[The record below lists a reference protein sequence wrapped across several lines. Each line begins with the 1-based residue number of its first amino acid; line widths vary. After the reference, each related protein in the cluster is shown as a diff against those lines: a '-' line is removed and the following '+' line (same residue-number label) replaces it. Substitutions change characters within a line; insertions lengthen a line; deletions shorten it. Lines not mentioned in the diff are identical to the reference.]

1 MIKMEKTM
9 KIFKYLFWLFFISL
23 IIATCTLVKERNSL
37 LGNLSNYQMREK
49 AFKLELRKDSSTIA
63 TQSQT
68 LLSQKEAERLKIL
81 VLEDK
86 MKKVQ
91 SQVTTKTTTGLNDV
105 VVGWAGVI
113 DDTTTNSTIEHD
125 TLVVADTN
133 CLKIP
138 KRFEVKEKFYQISGE
153 VIRQGI
159 RFDSIAFPNETIV
172 TVGERKQNLFSK
184 KESVVQIK
192 NTNPYVKMQS
202 MNNIVIKPKKPFYE
216 HPVFLIGVGVIGAKL
231 LTK

>member
-1 MIKMEKTM
+1 MKTL
-9 KIFKYLFWLFFISL
+9 KIFKYIFWLFFISM
-23 IIATCTLVKERNSL
+23 IIATCNLLKERSSMLN
-37 LGNLSNYQMREK
+37 NLSNYQMREK

-91 SQVTTKTTTGLNDV
+91 SQVTTKTTTGLSDV

-113 DDTTTNSTIEHD
+113 DDTTNSIIEHD
-125 TLVVADTN
+125 TLVVTDTN

-159 RFDSIAFPNETIV
+159 KFDSISFPNETIV

-216 HPVFLIGVGVIGAKL
+216 HPIFLISVGVIGAKI

>member
-1 MIKMEKTM
+1 MKSV
-9 KIFKYLFWLFFISL
+9 KIFKYLFWLFFISM
-23 IIATCTLVKERNSL
+23 IITTCTLLRERNNL

-91 SQVTTKTTTGLNDV
+91 SQVTTKTTTGLSDV

-113 DDTTTNSTIEHD
+113 DEEATNGTIEHD
-125 TLVVADTN
+125 TLVIADTN

-159 RFDSIAFPNETIV
+159 
-172 TVGERKQNLFSK
+172 NLFSK

-216 HPVFLIGVGVIGAKL
+216 HPIFLISVGIIGTKI

>member
-1 MIKMEKTM
+1 MEDKL
-9 KIFKYLFWLFFISL
+9 KIFKILFWVFFVSL
-23 IIATCTLVKERNSL
+23 IIGTCTLLKERNSL
-37 LGNLSNYQMREK
+37 MSNLSNYQMREK
-49 AFKLELRKDSSTIA
+49 AFKLEIRKDSSTIA
-63 TQSQT
+63 TQTQT

-91 SQVTTKTTTGLNDV
+91 SQVSTKTNTGINDI

-113 DDTTTNSTIEHD
+113 DDTSETIIEHD

-138 KRFEVKEKFYQISGE
+138 KRFEVNERFYKISGE

-159 RFDSIAFPNETIV
+159 KFDSISFPNETIV
-172 TVGERKQNLFSK
+172 TIGDRKKNLFSK

-192 NTNPYVKMQS
+192 NTNPFVKMQS

-216 HPVFLIGVGVIGAKL
+216 HPIFLIGVGILGTKL

>member
-1 MIKMEKTM
+1 M
-9 KIFKYLFWLFFISL
+9 
-23 IIATCTLVKERNSL
+23 
-37 LGNLSNYQMREK
+37 
-49 AFKLELRKDSSTIA
+49 
-63 TQSQT
+63 
-68 LLSQKEAERLKIL
+68 
-81 VLEDK
+81 LEDK

-91 SQVTTKTTTGLNDV
+91 SQVSTKTNTGISDV
-105 VVGWAGVI
+105 VVGWAGI
-113 DDTTTNSTIEHD
+113 IDDDTTGLVQHD
-125 TLVVADTN
+125 TLVVTDTN
-133 CLKIP
+133 CLRIP

-159 RFDSIAFPNETIV
+159 KFDSISFPNETIV

-216 HPVFLIGVGVIGAKL
+216 HPIFLISVGAISAKL

>member
-1 MIKMEKTM
+1 MKTL
-9 KIFKYLFWLFFISL
+9 KIFKYIFWLFFLSM
-23 IIATCTLVKERNSL
+23 IIVTCNLLKERSSML
-37 LGNLSNYQMREK
+37 SNLSNYQMREK

-91 SQVTTKTTTGLNDV
+91 SQVTTKTTTGLSDV

-113 DDTTTNSTIEHD
+113 DDTTNSIIEHD

-159 RFDSIAFPNETIV
+159 KFDSISFPNETIV
-172 TVGERKQNLFSK
+172 TVGERKQNFFSK

-216 HPVFLIGVGVIGAKL
+216 HPIFLISVGVIGAKI

>member
-1 MIKMEKTM
+1 M

-23 IIATCTLVKERNSL
+23 IIATCTLIKERNSL

-49 AFKLELRKDSSTIA
+49 AFKVELRKDSSTIA

-91 SQVTTKTTTGLNDV
+91 SQVSTKTNTGISDV
-105 VVGWAGVI
+105 VVGWAGI
-113 DDTTTNSTIEHD
+113 IDDDTTGLVQHD
-125 TLVVADTN
+125 TLVVTDTN
-133 CLKIP
+133 CLRIP

-159 RFDSIAFPNETIV
+159 KFDSISFPNETIV

-216 HPVFLIGVGVIGAKL
+216 HPIFLISVGVIGAKL

>member
-1 MIKMEKTM
+1 MKSV
-9 KIFKYLFWLFFISL
+9 KIFKYLFWLFFISM
-23 IIATCTLVKERNSL
+23 IITTCTLLRERNNL

-49 AFKLELRKDSSTIA
+49 AFKLELRKDSSTIS

-91 SQVTTKTTTGLNDV
+91 SQVTTKTTTGFSDV
-105 VVGWAGVI
+105 VVGWAGII
-113 DDTTTNSTIEHD
+113 DDTTNAIIEHD
-125 TLVVADTN
+125 TLVIADTN

-138 KRFEVKEKFYQISGE
+138 KRFEVREKFYQISGE

-159 RFDSIAFPNETIV
+159 KFDSISFPNETIV

-216 HPVFLIGVGVIGAKL
+216 HPIFLISVGIIGTKI

>member
-1 MIKMEKTM
+1 MKSV
-9 KIFKYLFWLFFISL
+9 KIFKYLFWLFFISM
-23 IIATCTLVKERNSL
+23 IITTCTLLRERNNL

-91 SQVTTKTTTGLNDV
+91 SQVTTKTTTGFSDV
-105 VVGWAGVI
+105 VVGWAGII
-113 DDTTTNSTIEHD
+113 DDTTNTIIEHD
-125 TLVVADTN
+125 TLVIADTN

-138 KRFEVKEKFYQISGE
+138 KRFEVREKFYQISGE

-159 RFDSIAFPNETIV
+159 KFDSISFPNETIV

-216 HPVFLIGVGVIGAKL
+216 HPIFLISVGVIGAKI

>member
-1 MIKMEKTM
+1 MIIT
-9 KIFKYLFWLFFISL
+9 
-23 IIATCTLVKERNSL
+23 TCTLLRERNSL

-105 VVGWAGVI
+105 VVGWAGII
-113 DDTTTNSTIEHD
+113 DDTTNSIIEHD

-159 RFDSIAFPNETIV
+159 KFDSISFPNETIV

-216 HPVFLIGVGVIGAKL
+216 HPIFLISVGVIGAKI

>member
-1 MIKMEKTM
+1 MKSV
-9 KIFKYLFWLFFISL
+9 KIFKYLFWLFFISM
-23 IIATCTLVKERNSL
+23 IITTCTLLRERNNL

-91 SQVTTKTTTGLNDV
+91 SQVTTKTTTGFSDV
-105 VVGWAGVI
+105 VVGWAGII
-113 DDTTTNSTIEHD
+113 DDTTNTIIEHD
-125 TLVVADTN
+125 TLVLADTN

-159 RFDSIAFPNETIV
+159 KFDSISFPNETIV

-216 HPVFLIGVGVIGAKL
+216 HPIFLISVGVIGAKL

>member
-1 MIKMEKTM
+1 MEKTM

-23 IIATCTLVKERNSL
+23 IIATCTLIKERNSL

-49 AFKLELRKDSSTIA
+49 AFKVELRKDSSTIA

-91 SQVTTKTTTGLNDV
+91 SQVSTKTNTGISDV
-105 VVGWAGVI
+105 VVGWAGI
-113 DDTTTNSTIEHD
+113 IDDDTTGLVHD

-133 CLKIP
+133 CLRIP

-159 RFDSIAFPNETIV
+159 KFDSISFPNETIV

-216 HPVFLIGVGVIGAKL
+216 HPIFLISVGAIGAKL

>member
-1 MIKMEKTM
+1 MKSV
-9 KIFKYLFWLFFISL
+9 KIFKYLFWLFFISM
-23 IIATCTLVKERNSL
+23 IITTCTLLRERNDL

-91 SQVTTKTTTGLNDV
+91 SQVTTKTTTGFSDV
-105 VVGWAGVI
+105 VVGWAGII
-113 DDTTTNSTIEHD
+113 DDTTNAIIEHD
-125 TLVVADTN
+125 TLVIADTN

-138 KRFEVKEKFYQISGE
+138 KRFEVREKFYQISGE

-159 RFDSIAFPNETIV
+159 KFDSISFPNETIV

-216 HPVFLIGVGVIGAKL
+216 HPIFLISVGIIGTKI

>member
-1 MIKMEKTM
+1 M

-23 IIATCTLVKERNSL
+23 IIATCTLINERNSL

-49 AFKLELRKDSSTIA
+49 AFKVELRKDSSTIA

-91 SQVTTKTTTGLNDV
+91 SQVSTKTNTGISDV
-105 VVGWAGVI
+105 VVGWAGI
-113 DDTTTNSTIEHD
+113 IDDDTTGLVQHD
-125 TLVVADTN
+125 TLVVTDTN
-133 CLKIP
+133 CLRIP

-159 RFDSIAFPNETIV
+159 KFDSISFPNETIV

-216 HPVFLIGVGVIGAKL
+216 HPIFLISVGVIGAKL

>member
-1 MIKMEKTM
+1 MKSV
-9 KIFKYLFWLFFISL
+9 KIFKYLFWLFFISM
-23 IIATCTLVKERNSL
+23 IITTCTLLRERNNL

-91 SQVTTKTTTGLNDV
+91 SQVTTKTTTGFSDV

-113 DDTTTNSTIEHD
+113 DDTTNTIIEHD
-125 TLVVADTN
+125 TLVIADTN

-138 KRFEVKEKFYQISGE
+138 KRFEVREKFYQISGE

-159 RFDSIAFPNETIV
+159 KFDSISFPNETIV

-216 HPVFLIGVGVIGAKL
+216 HPIFLISVGIIGTKI

>member
-1 MIKMEKTM
+1 MNKKL
-9 KIFKYLFWLFFISL
+9 KIFKYIFWIFFLSL
-23 IIATCTLVKERNSL
+23 IITTCTLLKERNSL
-37 LGNLSNYQMREK
+37 MSNLSNYQMREK
-49 AFKLELRKDSSTIA
+49 AFKLEIRKDSSTIA
-63 TQSQT
+63 TQTQT

-91 SQVTTKTTTGLNDV
+91 SQVTTKTNTGVNDI

-113 DDTTTNSTIEHD
+113 GDDSSYIEHD
-125 TLVVADTN
+125 TLVIADTN

-138 KRFEVKEKFYQISGE
+138 KRFEVNERFYQISGE
-153 VIRQGI
+153 VIRTGI
-159 RFDSIAFPNETIV
+159 KFDSISFPNETIV
-172 TVGERKQNLFSK
+172 TVGDRKKNLFSK

-192 NTNPYVKMQS
+192 NTNPFVKMQS

-216 HPVFLIGVGVIGAKL
+216 HPIFLIGVGVLGTKL
-231 LTK
+231 LSK

>member
-1 MIKMEKTM
+1 MKSV
-9 KIFKYLFWLFFISL
+9 KIFKYLFWLFFISM
-23 IIATCTLVKERNSL
+23 IITTCTLLRERNNL

-91 SQVTTKTTTGLNDV
+91 SQVTTKTTTGFSDV
-105 VVGWAGVI
+105 VVGWAGII
-113 DDTTTNSTIEHD
+113 DDTTNTIIEHD
-125 TLVVADTN
+125 TLVIADTN

-138 KRFEVKEKFYQISGE
+138 KRFEVREKFYQISGE

-159 RFDSIAFPNETIV
+159 KFDSISFPNETIV

-216 HPVFLIGVGVIGAKL
+216 HPIFLISVGIIGTKI

>member
-1 MIKMEKTM
+1 MEKTM

-23 IIATCTLVKERNSL
+23 IIATCTLIKERNSL

-49 AFKLELRKDSSTIA
+49 AFKVELRKDSSTIA

-91 SQVTTKTTTGLNDV
+91 SQVSTKTNTGISDV
-105 VVGWAGVI
+105 VVGWAGI
-113 DDTTTNSTIEHD
+113 IDDDTTGLVQHD
-125 TLVVADTN
+125 TLVVTDTN
-133 CLKIP
+133 CLRIP

-159 RFDSIAFPNETIV
+159 KFDSISFPNETIV

-216 HPVFLIGVGVIGAKL
+216 HPIFLISVGVIGAKL

>member
-1 MIKMEKTM
+1 M

-23 IIATCTLVKERNSL
+23 IIATCTLIKERNSL

-49 AFKLELRKDSSTIA
+49 AFKVELRKDSSTIA

-91 SQVTTKTTTGLNDV
+91 SQVSTKTNTGISDV
-105 VVGWAGVI
+105 VVGWAGII
-113 DDTTTNSTIEHD
+113 DDDTIGLVQHD

-133 CLKIP
+133 CLRIP

-159 RFDSIAFPNETIV
+159 KFDSISFPNETIV

-216 HPVFLIGVGVIGAKL
+216 HPIFLISVGVIGAKL

>member
-1 MIKMEKTM
+1 MKSV
-9 KIFKYLFWLFFISL
+9 KIFKYLFWLFFISM
-23 IIATCTLVKERNSL
+23 IITTCTLLRERNDL

-91 SQVTTKTTTGLNDV
+91 SQVITKTTTGFSDV
-105 VVGWAGVI
+105 VVGWAGII
-113 DDTTTNSTIEHD
+113 DDTTNTIIEHD
-125 TLVVADTN
+125 TLVIADTN

-138 KRFEVKEKFYQISGE
+138 KRFEVREKFYQISGE

-159 RFDSIAFPNETIV
+159 KFDSISFPNETIV

-216 HPVFLIGVGVIGAKL
+216 HPIFLISVGIIGTKI

>member
-1 MIKMEKTM
+1 MKNI

-23 IIATCTLVKERNSL
+23 IITTCTLLKERSGL

-49 AFKLELRKDSSTIA
+49 AFKVELKKDSSTIA

-68 LLSQKEAERLKIL
+68 LLSQKEAERLKII

-91 SQVTTKTTTGLNDV
+91 SQVTTKTNTGVNDI
-105 VVGWAGVI
+105 VVGWAGII
-113 DDTTTNSTIEHD
+113 DDSSESYIQHD

-133 CLKIP
+133 CLRIP
-138 KRFEVKEKFYQISGE
+138 KRFEVNEKFYKISGE
-153 VIRQGI
+153 VIKQGI
-159 RFDSIAFPNETIV
+159 KFDSISFPNETIV

-192 NTNPYVKMQS
+192 NTNPFVKMQS

-216 HPVFLIGVGVIGAKL
+216 HPIFLIGVGVLGTKL
-231 LTK
+231 LSK

>member
-1 MIKMEKTM
+1 MKSV
-9 KIFKYLFWLFFISL
+9 KIFKYLFWLFFISM
-23 IIATCTLVKERNSL
+23 IITTCTLLRERNDL

-91 SQVTTKTTTGLNDV
+91 SQVTTKTTTGFSDV
-105 VVGWAGVI
+105 VVGWAGII
-113 DDTTTNSTIEHD
+113 DDTTNTIIEHD
-125 TLVVADTN
+125 TLVIADTN

-138 KRFEVKEKFYQISGE
+138 KRFEVREKFYQISGE

-159 RFDSIAFPNETIV
+159 KFDSISFPNETIV

-216 HPVFLIGVGVIGAKL
+216 HPIFLISVGIIGTKI

>member
-1 MIKMEKTM
+1 MKNI

-23 IIATCTLVKERNSL
+23 IITTCASLKERSEL

-49 AFKLELRKDSSTIA
+49 AFKVELKKDSSTIA

-91 SQVTTKTTTGLNDV
+91 SQVTTKTNTGINDV

-113 DDTTTNSTIEHD
+113 DDTSETIIEHD
-125 TLVVADTN
+125 TLVVNDTN

-138 KRFEVKEKFYQISGE
+138 KRFEVNERFYKISGE

-159 RFDSIAFPNETIV
+159 KFDSISFPNETIV
-172 TVGERKQNLFSK
+172 TVGDRKKNLFSK

-192 NTNPYVKMQS
+192 NTNPFVKMQS

-216 HPVFLIGVGVIGAKL
+216 HPLFLIGVGALGFKL
-231 LTK
+231 LSK

>member
-1 MIKMEKTM
+1 
-9 KIFKYLFWLFFISL
+9 
-23 IIATCTLVKERNSL
+23 
-37 LGNLSNYQMREK
+37 MREK

-91 SQVTTKTTTGLNDV
+91 SQVTTKTTTGFSDV
-105 VVGWAGVI
+105 VVGWAGII
-113 DDTTTNSTIEHD
+113 DDTTNTIIEHD
-125 TLVVADTN
+125 TLVLADTN

-153 VIRQGI
+153 VIKQGI
-159 RFDSIAFPNETIV
+159 KFDSISFPNETIV

-216 HPVFLIGVGVIGAKL
+216 HPIFLISVGIIGTKI

>member
-1 MIKMEKTM
+1 MKSV
-9 KIFKYLFWLFFISL
+9 KIFKYLFWLFFISM
-23 IIATCTLVKERNSL
+23 IITTCTLLRERNNL

-91 SQVTTKTTTGLNDV
+91 SQVTTKTTTGFSDV
-105 VVGWAGVI
+105 VVGWAGII
-113 DDTTTNSTIEHD
+113 DDTTNTIIEHD
-125 TLVVADTN
+125 TLVIADTN

-159 RFDSIAFPNETIV
+159 KFDSISFPNETIV

-216 HPVFLIGVGVIGAKL
+216 HPIFLISVGIIGTKI

>member
-1 MIKMEKTM
+1 MKSV
-9 KIFKYLFWLFFISL
+9 KIFKYLFWLFFISM
-23 IIATCTLVKERNSL
+23 IITTCTLLRERNNL

-91 SQVTTKTTTGLNDV
+91 SQVTTKTTTGFSDV
-105 VVGWAGVI
+105 VVGWAGII
-113 DDTTTNSTIEHD
+113 DDTTNTIIEHD
-125 TLVVADTN
+125 TLVIADTN

-138 KRFEVKEKFYQISGE
+138 KRFEVREKFYQISGE

-159 RFDSIAFPNETIV
+159 KFDSISFPNETIV

-192 NTNPYVKMQS
+192 NTNPFVKMQS

-216 HPVFLIGVGVIGAKL
+216 HPIFLISVGIIGTKI

>member
-1 MIKMEKTM
+1 MKSV
-9 KIFKYLFWLFFISL
+9 KIFKYLFWLFFISM
-23 IIATCTLVKERNSL
+23 IITTCTLLRERNNL

-91 SQVTTKTTTGLNDV
+91 SQVTTKTTTGFSDV
-105 VVGWAGVI
+105 VVGWAGII
-113 DDTTTNSTIEHD
+113 DDTTNAIIEHD
-125 TLVVADTN
+125 TLVIADTN

-138 KRFEVKEKFYQISGE
+138 KRFEVREKFYQISGE

-159 RFDSIAFPNETIV
+159 KFDSISFPNETIV

-216 HPVFLIGVGVIGAKL
+216 HPIFLISVGIIGTKI

>member
-1 MIKMEKTM
+1 MKSV
-9 KIFKYLFWLFFISL
+9 KIFKYLFWLFFISM
-23 IIATCTLVKERNSL
+23 IITTCTLLRERNNL

-91 SQVTTKTTTGLNDV
+91 SQVTTKTTTGFSDV
-105 VVGWAGVI
+105 VVGWAGII
-113 DDTTTNSTIEHD
+113 DDTTNTIIEHD
-125 TLVVADTN
+125 TLVLADTN

-153 VIRQGI
+153 VIKQGI
-159 RFDSIAFPNETIV
+159 KFDSISFPNETIV

-216 HPVFLIGVGVIGAKL
+216 HPIFLISVGIIGTKI

>member
-1 MIKMEKTM
+1 MKSV
-9 KIFKYLFWLFFISL
+9 KIFKYLFWLFFISM
-23 IIATCTLVKERNSL
+23 IITTCTLLRERNNL

-91 SQVTTKTTTGLNDV
+91 SQVTTKTTTGFSDV
-105 VVGWAGVI
+105 VVGWAGII
-113 DDTTTNSTIEHD
+113 DDTTNTIIEHD
-125 TLVVADTN
+125 TLVIADTN

-138 KRFEVKEKFYQISGE
+138 KRFEVREKFYQISGE

-159 RFDSIAFPNETIV
+159 KFDSISFPNETIV

-192 NTNPYVKMQS
+192 NTNPFVKMQS

-216 HPVFLIGVGVIGAKL
+216 HPIFLISVGVIGAKL

>member
-1 MIKMEKTM
+1 MKTL
-9 KIFKYLFWLFFISL
+9 KIFKYIFWLFFISM
-23 IIATCTLVKERNSL
+23 IIVTCNLLKERSSML
-37 LGNLSNYQMREK
+37 SNLSNYQMREK

-91 SQVTTKTTTGLNDV
+91 SQVTTKTTTGFSDV

-113 DDTTTNSTIEHD
+113 DDTTNSIIEHD

-153 VIRQGI
+153 VIKQGI
-159 RFDSIAFPNETIV
+159 KFDSISFPNETIV

-216 HPVFLIGVGVIGAKL
+216 HPIFLISVGVIGAKI

>member
-1 MIKMEKTM
+1 MEKTM

-23 IIATCTLVKERNSL
+23 IIATCTLIKERNSL

-49 AFKLELRKDSSTIA
+49 AFKVELRKDSSTIA

-91 SQVTTKTTTGLNDV
+91 SQVSTKTNTGISDV
-105 VVGWAGVI
+105 VVGWAGII
-113 DDTTTNSTIEHD
+113 DDDTIGLVQHD

-133 CLKIP
+133 CLRIP

-159 RFDSIAFPNETIV
+159 KFDSISFPNETIV

-216 HPVFLIGVGVIGAKL
+216 HPIFLISVGVIGAKL

>member
-1 MIKMEKTM
+1 MKTL
-9 KIFKYLFWLFFISL
+9 KIFKYIFWLFFISM
-23 IIATCTLVKERNSL
+23 IIATCNLLKERSSMLN
-37 LGNLSNYQMREK
+37 NLSNYQMREK
-49 AFKLELRKDSSTIA
+49 AFKLELKKDSSTIA

-86 MKKVQ
+86 MRKVQ
-91 SQVTTKTTTGLNDV
+91 SQVTTKTTTGLSDV

-113 DDTTTNSTIEHD
+113 DDTTNSIIEHD

-159 RFDSIAFPNETIV
+159 KFDSISFPNETIV

-216 HPVFLIGVGVIGAKL
+216 HPIFLISVGVIGAKI

>member
-1 MIKMEKTM
+1 M

-23 IIATCTLVKERNSL
+23 IIATCTLIKERNSL

-49 AFKLELRKDSSTIA
+49 AFKVELRKDSSTIA

-91 SQVTTKTTTGLNDV
+91 SQVSTKTNTGISDV
-105 VVGWAGVI
+105 VVGWAGII
-113 DDTTTNSTIEHD
+113 DNDTTSLVQHD

-133 CLKIP
+133 CLRIP
-138 KRFEVKEKFYQISGE
+138 KKFEVKEKFYQISGE

-159 RFDSIAFPNETIV
+159 KFDSISFPNETIV

-216 HPVFLIGVGVIGAKL
+216 HPIFLISVGVIGAKL